1 MKRALKIPL
10 RCLFALVIMLL
21 LSSEADSQPN
31 KVPPFQMMQA
41 NGKVFSA
48 RNLPTGKAIVIIYFS
63 PDCKECHDLTK
74 ELLNRINEFS
84 NTSIA
89 MITNLPLNM
98 VKTFVSE
105 FNLEKYPNIY
115 AGTEGYASFTG
126 AYYNVGTIPFIAVH
140 NKNGDLVKTYSG
152 EVRIEDLLL
161 QIKGL

>member
-10 RCLFALVIMLL
+10 RFLFVLFILPL

-31 KVPPFQMMQA
+31 KVPPFQIMQA

-48 RNLPTGKAIVIIYFS
+48 RNLPMGKPIVIIYFS
-63 PDCKECHDLTK
+63 PDCRECHDLTK

-105 FNLEKYPNIY
+105 FNLEMYPNIF
-115 AGTEGYASFTG
+115 AGTEGYSSFTG
-126 AYYNVGTIPFIAVH
+126 AYYNVGTIPFIAFH
-140 NKNGDLVKTYSG
+140 NKDGDLVKTYSG
-152 EVRIEDLLL
+152 EVNVGDLLL
-161 QIKGL
+161 NIKGL

>member
-1 MKRALKIPL
+1 MKIPL
-10 RCLFALVIMLL
+10 HWFLAVAVMLL
-21 LSSEADSQPN
+21 ISSVTYSQPN

-48 RNLPTGKAIVIIYFS
+48 RNLPMGKPIVIIYFS
-63 PDCKECHDLTK
+63 PDCRECHELTK
-74 ELLNRINEFS
+74 ELLNRITEIS

-98 VKTFVSE
+98 VKTFVTE
-105 FNLEKYPNIY
+105 FSLEKYPNIY

-152 EVRIEDLLL
+152 EVSIEDLLL